1 MADQSSTTGTS
12 GMKKTLGLTGV
23 TINAMAL
30 IAPGAFLWITYQLQA
45 ANTDIAGNST
55 ALDMW
60 TGIVAALIVAF
71 LTAFAFAEL
80 ARKYPEAGTGSSYY
94 FAEKA
99 FIDREEVAH
108 RRWAR
113 LAKFL
118 TGWAAHLFY
127 WVYPGV
133 MVAFFAVIV
142 GYVVS
147 QIASTN
153 ISNIVN
159 GVPAQIIICIIF
171 SIIVGAIA
179 YRGISGS
186 TNVAIAINV
195 IQLTALILFSVGAIA
210 FRIINPLHVNPQ
222 DWYFAGIK
230 AIVLPHSIN
239 GLLFQSTIA
248 ILILVGFESCT
259 ALAAEAKNPTRDIPR
274 GVILALV
281 IQGLFAYLFEY
292 FAMNYAMINS
302 GTNAFG
308 TGLGYGAAA
317 AIPASAGQAAVAA
330 VPEAHGIAAA
340 ALSSA
345 PLGDMIKQIGTA
357 FFNNPNIGFILM
369 IITAITVIIAILGT
383 TLAAMN
389 TGVRITFAMAQDDE
403 MPEILGLMHGK
414 YATPHTSIY
423 AMVVVSAIIGAIGVS
438 GIGGPAVALTG
449 ITLASNL
456 GTFILYGLIC
466 ALTMVSF
473 IGTKEFKL
481 LQHVII
487 PVLGIIGNIIMI
499 GAIFGIGLTVGGT
512 TTIETEI
519 GLGISGAWLLVS
531 VLYFVITSRSKGK
544 HIVPPVAAMGGAAG
558 K

>member
-159 GVPAQIIICIIF
+159 GVPVQIIICIVF

-281 IQGLFAYLFEY
+281 IQGLFAYPFEY

-302 GTNAFG
+302 GSNAFG
-308 TGLGYGAAA
+308 TGLGYTPAGATA
-317 AIPASAGQAAVAA
+317 
-330 VPEAHGIAAA
+330 EAHGIAAA

-473 IGTKEFKL
+473 LGTKEFKP
-481 LQHVII
+481 LQHVVI

-519 GLGISGAWLLVS
+519 GLGISGVWLLVS

-544 HIVPPVAAMGGAAG
+544 HIVPPVAAMGNAAG